1 MDTLTQ
7 AIENNTTALLSE
19 ATKDLNN
26 KIVMSELVNMITA
39 DVDGVSYDFNKL
51 NEANSE
57 DA

>member
-39 DVDGVSYDFNKL
+39 DVDGVKYNFNEL
-51 NEANSE
+51 NEANNE
-57 DA
+57 EA